1 MTVSDETKTK
11 LRELR
16 DRLSFELPRAR
27 VRHNTPAE
35 LIERLQ
41 AALDAVN
48 GAYAMAA
55 ASTASA
61 AETLEEA
68 RQEAIVEAHLVL
80 HEWERW
86 AETQRRPTLKAQ
98 PPKPRRAADG
108 RQTGD
113 VEVRLLRYR
122 AQNGDGREIAF
133 SDTTSAR
140 AARNVSADGI
150 FVTLPKDELPQLG
163 IGGVLQLS
171 TRVDIGDALQA
182 RATVVR
188 RDADGLALRW
198 IVDNE
203 RTRRLIES
211 LLDSVRRAR
220 QRTG

>member
-1 MTVSDETKTK
+1 MAANDETKTR

-16 DRLSFELPRAR
+16 DRLSFELPRTR
-27 VRHNTPAE
+27 VRANTPPE
-35 LIERLQ
+35 LVQRLQ

-48 GAYAMAA
+48 GACALKQ
-55 ASTASA
+55 ASTAAA
-61 AETLEEA
+61 AEALEEA
-68 RQEAIVEAHLVL
+68 KQEAIVEGHLVL

-86 AETQRRPTLKAQ
+86 TETQRQPKLKAQ
-98 PPKPRRAADG
+98 APKPRRAAPE
-108 RQTGD
+108 RQSGD

-122 AQNGDGREIAF
+122 VQNGDGREIAF
-133 SDTTSAR
+133 SDTAAAR

-150 FVTLPKDELPQLG
+150 FVAMPKDELPQLG

-171 TRVDIGDALQA
+171 TEAGDRATLQA

-188 RDADGLALRW
+188 RDADGLSLKW

-203 RTRRLIES
+203 RTRGLIES

-220 QRTG
+220 KRY

>member
-1 MTVSDETKTK
+1 MTTSTETKRK

-27 VRHNTPAE
+27 VRPNMPAE
-35 LIERLQ
+35 LVARLQ

-48 GAYAMAA
+48 GAYAMPA

-61 AETLEEA
+61 ADALDEA
-68 RQEAIVEAHLVL
+68 REEAIVEAHLAL
-80 HEWERW
+80 HDWERW
-86 AETQRRPTLKAQ
+86 TETQRQPKLKAQ
-98 PPKPRRAADG
+98 LPKPRRAVDA
-108 RQTGD
+108 RQSRE

-122 AQNGDGREIAF
+122 AQNGDGREVALA
-133 SDTTSAR
+133 DTTAAR

-150 FVTLPKDELPQLG
+150 FVTIAKDELPQLG

-171 TRVDIGDALQA
+171 AQVDGGAALQA

-188 RDADGLALRW
+188 REVDGLALKW

-203 RTRRLIES
+203 RTRHLIDA
-211 LLDSVRRAR
+211 LLDGVRRAR
-220 QRTG
+220 KER